1 MPETEYSG
9 WDASAYQWLA
19 TIGAVVVLAFHWVLG
34 GVVPFAENGAIAGI
48 LAAFAVAIQ
57 ASAWVRRHRVELF
70 EVLATIVALWSV
82 RVAAAG
88 EFEGDPTLA
97 MLMGLF
103 AISLVIRRVVRLAV
117 FHAAAL
123 TALAVALALATPQEH
138 FDRATLWVVSGVIA
152 VVSLVAGRAR
162 ERAVER
168 AVELARVVSRVPN
181 GVVVTDPAGH
191 VRWANLGFSTLS
203 GRAVPAAVG
212 RCVWDLLDVPPS
224 DPVAVER
231 LKEAIRTA
239 HDTRQVQ
246 LAHLLPDGSPRWV
259 AVDLTPTVD
268 PTGRLDGWIVVE
280 TDIAEARA
288 YTDQLLL
295 ERQEA
300 ERALH
305 DAEERLRQSQKLE
318 AIGRLAG
325 GVAHDFNNLLAV
337 ILGYTTLLERDPT
350 GPRAKPALL
359 EIHKAA
365 ERAATLTKQLL
376 AFSRQQVLA
385 PRVLQLGD
393 VVRGAEGMLRRVIGE
408 DVELLV
414 ETRERL
420 HTRADPNQVEQVLL
434 NLVVNARDAMPH
446 GGRLRIETDDAAL
459 DEAYARVH
467 PDVTPGEYVVL
478 AVSDTGMGMTPEVRE
493 RIFEPFFTTKK
504 VGEGTGL
511 GLATVH
517 GIVKQSGGHV
527 SCYSEPG
534 QGATF
539 RVYLPAT
546 HAETS
551 VVAPPAEK
559 PALSGTETVLL
570 VEDDAQ
576 VRHVAADV
584 LQAHGYDVLAAGGH
598 EEALALLA
606 SHPGPVHLL
615 LTDVV
620 MAGMGGP
627 QLAARIRELR
637 PSIGVLYTSGY
648 TRNAIVDRGGELA
661 AGVDLLPKPFTA
673 EALARKVREVLDA

>member
-1 MPETEYSG
+1 VPERGYSG
-9 WDASAYQWLA
+9 WDVKAYQKIAL
-19 TIGAVVVLAFHWVLG
+19 IGAGAVSVFWLLLG
-34 GVVPFAENGAIAGI
+34 GAHSPWENVA
-48 LAAFAVAIQ
+48 LAALLAGFAA
-57 ASAWVRRHRVELF
+57 ALGTSAVVRRHRAGIFDAIAFGVG
-70 EVLATIVALWSV
+70 LWSV
-82 RVAAAG
+82 RTAALNAFDG
-88 EFEGDPTLA
+88 NHALG
-97 MLMGLF
+97 MLMGL
-103 AISLVIRRVVRLAV
+103 LVSGTVVSTFVRLAA
-117 FHAAAL
+117 FHVTTISALMAAL
-123 TALAVALALATPQEH
+123 TVVPSAGFGALPLTTVCIVFAST
-138 FDRATLWVVSGVIA
+138 
-152 VVSLVAGRAR
+152 SLVATRAR
-162 ERAVER
+162 QRAHAES
-168 AVELARVVSRVPN
+168 ANLARVVSCVHN
-181 GVVVTDPAGH
+181 GVVVTDAGGR
-191 VRWANLGFSTLS
+191 VRFTNPGFHQLS
-203 GRAVPAAVG
+203 GRDPSTVEG
-212 RCVWDLLDVPPS
+212 RAVWDLLDVPPS
-224 DPVAVER
+224 DPGAVER

-246 LAHLLPDGSPRWV
+246 LAHRLPDGTPRWV
-259 AVDLTPTVD
+259 AVDLTPT
-268 PTGRLDGWIVVE
+268 TGPSGELDGWILVE

-305 DAEERLRQSQKLE
+305 DAEERLRQSQKME

-337 ILGYTTLLERDPT
+337 ILGYTTLLERDPG

-385 PRVLQLGD
+385 PRVLQLGE

-408 DVELLV
+408 DVDLV
-414 ETRERL
+414 VQTRERL

-446 GGRLRIETDDAAL
+446 GGRLRIETDDAPL
-459 DEAYARVH
+459 DETYARTH
-467 PDVTPGEYVVL
+467 SEVTPGEYVVL
-478 AVSDTGMGMTPEVRE
+478 AVSDDGVGMTPEVRE

-534 QGATF
+534 HGTIF

-546 HAETS
+546 GQATS
-551 VVAPPAEK
+551 IPAPAPEQRT
-559 PALSGTETVLL
+559 LTGTETVLL

-576 VRHVAADV
+576 VRHVATDV
-584 LQAHGYDVLAAGGH
+584 LRAHGYDVLAAGGH

-606 SHPGPVHLL
+606 AHPGPVHLL

-627 QLAARIRELR
+627 QLGARIRELR
-637 PSIGVLYTSGY
+637 PSIRVLFTSGY